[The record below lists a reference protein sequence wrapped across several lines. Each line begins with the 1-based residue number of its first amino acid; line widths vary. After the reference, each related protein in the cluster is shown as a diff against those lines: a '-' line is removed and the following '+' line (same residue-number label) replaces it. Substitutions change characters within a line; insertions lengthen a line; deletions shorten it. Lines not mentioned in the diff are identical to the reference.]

1 MRVPVSL
8 AQQDRQAHL
17 SRVNS
22 AVCTQKCENIEMGR
36 GKGEKQKKVAYRPV
50 LSRTV
55 SVTIDYLLSFNLGEG
70 NACGQES

>member
-17 SRVNS
+17 NRANS
-22 AVCTQKCENIEMGR
+22 AMCTQECENIEMGR
-36 GKGEKQKKVAYRPV
+36 GKGERQKKAAYRPV

-55 SVTIDYLLSFNLGEG
+55 SVTIDYLLSFNLGEE
-70 NACGQES
+70 NARGQQS